1 MVLYFVGV
9 YMITTAI
16 HDRLEIRDF
25 SSRVKKYFPTKR
37 NFVSQ
42 RDRVIQ
48 TNPTEFLNSQDKF
61 VRQTT
66 ILSYLK
72 RSENVVTLPKGA
84 QTTPASLLCSQ
95 FCFPQP
101 L

>member
-42 RDRVIQ
+42 RDRVIHI
-48 TNPTEFLNSQDKF
+48 LNSQGKF